1 MKYTQLTDLSSAQF
15 KRYTGVSPDTFSL
28 MCDVLQ
34 QREVS
39 KKKSGRPSKLCLED
53 QILMALTYWREY
65 RTQFHIGVDFGVS
78 DGTAC
83 KIINHVED
91 HLIRSGHFRLSK
103 RIPDQAGVEVDW
115 DVVVVDATETPIER
129 PKKTAPSL

>member
-1 MKYTQLTDLSSAQF
+1 
-15 KRYTGVSPDTFSL
+15 
-28 MCDVLQ
+28 
-34 QREVS
+34 
-39 KKKSGRPSKLCLED
+39 
-53 QILMALTYWREY
+53 MALTYWREY

-115 DVVVVDATETPIER
+115 GVVVVDATGCSCEYRFDFEPCSR
-129 PKKTAPSL
+129 HRSYA